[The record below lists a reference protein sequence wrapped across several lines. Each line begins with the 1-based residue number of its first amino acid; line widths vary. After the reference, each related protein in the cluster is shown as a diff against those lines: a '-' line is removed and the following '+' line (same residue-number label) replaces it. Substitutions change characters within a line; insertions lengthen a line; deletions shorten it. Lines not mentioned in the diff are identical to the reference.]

1 MKRTWVTPWREI
13 FHSVPDGAIRRPV
26 NVETYGDRVRVFV
39 DDPKGSSKKLLSL
52 DTESANRLACALI
65 VSAEEIEG
73 RPRGGACGR

>member
-13 FHSVPDGAIRRPV
+13 LHTVRDGAIRRPV
-26 NVETYGDRVRVFV
+26 NVEVYGDRVRVFV
-39 DDPKGSSKKLLSL
+39 DDAKGGSRKLLSL
-52 DTESANRLACALI
+52 DPKSANRLACALI